1 MELDHDVHLVADGRA
16 SQRVGIRFS
25 EVRTESKEAE
35 RQARRIRALAGV
47 IVGGNGCRAAH
58 CQRAVVAD
66 LLEAANETS
75 PWRLALLVGCGGG
88 AMTHALEH
96 GLSWRQA
103 DNWAIKIGKH
113 PCEVWGVRWWTAIEP
128 WDEEDET

>member
-1 MELDHDVHLVADGRA
+1 MSAPDIFA
-16 SQRVGIRFS
+16 S
-25 EVRTESKEAE
+25 
-35 RQARRIRALAGV
+35 ARGPIEPRPFPI
-47 IVGGNGCRAAH
+47 
-58 CQRAVVAD
+58 AD
-66 LLEAANETS
+66 LLEAAHETS

-103 DNWAIKIGKH
+103 DNWAIKLGKH